1 MSNQD
6 QSILEV
12 FAKNRAEEL
21 PEDLWGQ
28 FVLPL
33 DFKKISLREKKKAA
47 VIVGGRGTGKTMF
60 LKYHCHATAFSPKR
74 ELIDS
79 NALDFIGI
87 HWRPDTTF
95 TQNIKAEW
103 LGRFWESGFNSFI
116 SATVLIEFSKLF
128 RNICNSNIK
137 NVPLKKALSSF
148 LLPRS
153 IQKAL
158 NIDEKPLI
166 ECEDDFQE
174 VLFELTNW
182 IRLPSTDI
190 PPFNLDLKQTVLLL
204 ISKLQQNIS
213 DFDNST
219 FHIFIDEFEN
229 LTEPQ
234 QRIINTWLKHGEKP
248 LLFSIAYKKFADVS
262 YATVSQ
268 EKLEERD
275 DYRLIDVERLYF
287 DPDNPKNFEVLASEL
302 LLLKLFESLNISEFE
317 DLIQAYSDL
326 SSLEKRKN
334 VKYQKQVKEAVEKL
348 FPSNSHSNIAKEV
361 LNDRALNNKLV
372 NSLIS
377 EGLESKQEE
386 SLQAG
391 DFINHEFPEA
401 SLVNGALLHRTK
413 IKPKELK
420 KEFDLLVSKG
430 KNTKYQDWIQNNLVG
445 VLIYLYN
452 AVPQKICPIYAGFS
466 SFILMSK
473 GNLRHFLELCFQSLI
488 KVESIQGGGNIDFE
502 PVPVQIQSKATLV
515 TSTNQLGKIV
525 NSGSYGKHLQKIA
538 FRLGIIFS
546 LHQKR
551 KSQSEPEVNHFS
563 IEATDVSLLDGE
575 VQKLLNEALVW
586 SVFIPNRSTKNKT
599 DTDIEHID
607 YLLHPVLSCH
617 FGISYR
623 KKRKIKLTPYQ
634 LKTIF
639 LESDEKFND
648 LYELYRKKLNV
659 NESEVDE
666 STVEI
671 NSQYNLSW

>member
-33 DFKKISLREKKKAA
+33 DFRKISLREKKKAA

-60 LKYHCHATAFSPKR
+60 LKYHCHATAFSPR
-74 ELIDS
+74 RDIIDS
-79 NALDFIGI
+79 DALDFIGI

-103 LGRFWESGFNSFI
+103 LGKYWEGGFNSFI

-128 RNICNSNIK
+128 QNICNSNIK
-137 NVPLKKALSSF
+137 NVPLKDALSSF
-148 LLPRS
+148 LLPSS

-158 NIDEKPLI
+158 SIEEKPLI

-174 VLFELTNW
+174 VLFELSNW
-182 IRLPSTDI
+182 IRLPSTEI

-204 ISKLQQNIS
+204 VSKLQQNIS
-213 DFDNST
+213 DFGNSI

-262 YATVSQ
+262 YSTVSQ

-275 DYRLIDVERLYF
+275 DYRLIDVEQLYF

-326 SSLEKRKN
+326 SSLEIRKDA
-334 VKYQKQVKEAVEKL
+334 KYQKQIKEAVGKL
-348 FPSNSHSNIAKEV
+348 FPSDSHSNISIEV
-361 LNDRALNNKLV
+361 LNDRALKNKLV
-372 NSLIS
+372 SSLIK
-377 EGLESKQEE
+377 EGLVSKQEE
-386 SLQAG
+386 SLQAD
-391 DFINHEFPEA
+391 DFINHKFPEA
-401 SLVNGALLHRTK
+401 SLVNGALLHRTR
-413 IKPKELK
+413 INPKDLK
-420 KEFDLLVSKG
+420 KEFDLLISKG
-430 KNTKYQDWIQNNLVG
+430 QNAKYQNWIQNNLVG

-452 AVPQKICPIYAGFS
+452 AVPQKICPVYAGFS

-488 KVESIQGGGNIDFE
+488 KVESIQGRGNIDFE

-538 FRLGIIFS
+538 HRLGIIFS

-563 IEATDVSLLDGE
+563 IETTDVSLLDGE

-586 SVFIPNRSTKNKT
+586 SVLIANKSTKNKT

-623 KKRKIKLTPYQ
+623 KKRKIKLSPYQ

-666 STVEI
+666 SAIEI